1 MVPKSL
7 VVSRPSCP
15 DAFSPQHFVVASSSS
30 AHVWLPPAEIEIAL
44 AVPKVIA
51 LSEEI
56 GSPGP
61 SP

>member
-56 GSPGP
+56 DSLEP